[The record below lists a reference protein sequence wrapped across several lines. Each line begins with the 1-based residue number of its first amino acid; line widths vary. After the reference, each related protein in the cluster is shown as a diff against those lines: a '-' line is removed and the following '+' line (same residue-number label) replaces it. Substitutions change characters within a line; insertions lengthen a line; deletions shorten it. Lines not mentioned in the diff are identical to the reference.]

1 MEKKYNTTLIIGNG
15 FDRSLGMNT
24 SYESFFLWLESSL
37 FFEKHKDNALLNHVY
52 TRGKQEN
59 WYAFENIIRDF
70 TIYEP
75 TAILLRRGQELRAI
89 IDAFRK
95 CKASTFDK
103 LPQYKDMLSV
113 CPSLQVI
120 LDKIAS
126 KQFIDSELV
135 IGLSDTCKKA
145 LSELE
150 LHSSMTRKGCLEAIS
165 LLTSKLEE
173 FLRKATPKHGYSP
186 AITLFCSVLGLET
199 KGFVSMADSC
209 VCRYCSDYEDFL
221 LPQTMI
227 VSFNY
232 TDTIREI
239 SHVIEMCAGRAIGL
253 DTEKL
258 GNQFYQIH
266 GKLGAT
272 IAFGTDDAVDI
283 PSELWG
289 LRKSAMIEEHA
300 KERFYEILN
309 DSKRI
314 VIFGHSLYDI
324 DFEYYKRFF
333 EKPHNDTQIYVVDRT
348 EDDLKKIQQKLE
360 DRHVSP
366 KLKYRVANNFDD
378 DFMQMCHDIYEDEN
392 APMAQMYLA
401 VNSAS
406 IHK

>member
-37 FFEKHKDNALLNHVY
+37 FFDKYKDNALINYIY

-59 WYAFENIIRDF
+59 WYAFESIIREYA
-70 TIYEP
+70 IYEP
-75 TAILLRRGQELRAI
+75 TAILLRRGQELRSL

-95 CKASTFDK
+95 CKASAFDK

-120 LDKIAS
+120 LNKIAA

-135 IGLSDTCKKA
+135 ISLSGSCKNV
-145 LSELE
+145 LSELDAY
-150 LHSSMTRKGCLEAIS
+150 SSMTRRGCLEAIS
-165 LLTSKLEE
+165 LLCSKLEE
-173 FLRKATPKHGYSP
+173 FLRKANPKNEYSP
-186 AITLFCSVLGLET
+186 ALTLLCSILGLVT

-209 VCRYCSDYEDFL
+209 VCRYCAEYKDIL

-232 TDTIREI
+232 TDTIRAI
-239 SHVIEMCAGRAIGL
+239 SHVIEIGACRAIGL
-253 DTEKL
+253 EKEML
-258 GNQFYQIH
+258 EDQFYQIH
-266 GKLGAT
+266 GKLGEG
-272 IAFGTDDAVDI
+272 IAFGTDDAEDI

-366 KLKYRVANNFDD
+366 KLKYRIADNFED
-378 DFMQMCHDIYEDEN
+378 DFMQMCHEIYEDEN